1 MNITSNSKGILF
13 ASFTA
18 FLWGFLSIILK
29 ISLNDLS
36 PVDVTWAR
44 FFIAF
49 IILSLYYLFT
59 ERNNFK
65 ILIKPPLLLI
75 LAALCLGLNYL
86 GYISGLNYTSPSIA
100 QVFIQIGPVL
110 LAISGF
116 VIYKESAV
124 KRQVM
129 GLIIVILGLVIFYNE
144 QFSVLIGEKKIYNLG
159 VLWVI
164 LGAIAWAA
172 YAIIQKK
179 LVRLQNPIQL
189 NLVLFGLPA
198 LIFMPFVKFI
208 AFTSL
213 NAGAWIILILLGL
226 NTLFAYSSLAFAL
239 KYLEA
244 NKVSVIITLN
254 PIITFIAMAILSG
267 LQVSWISPERFTL
280 VTIIGAVLVMLGAIM
295 TILKK
300 PQIE

>member
-1 MNITSNSKGILF
+1 MNITSNTKGILF

-49 IILSLYYLFT
+49 TALSLYSLFT
-59 ERNNFK
+59 EKNHFK
-65 ILIKPPLLLI
+65 IFIKPPLLLI
-75 LAALCLGLNYL
+75 LAALCLGLNYF
-86 GYISGLNYTSPSIA
+86 GYISGLNYTSPSIV

-116 VIYKESAV
+116 VIYKETAI
-124 KRQVM
+124 KRQVL
-129 GLIIVILGLVIFYNE
+129 GLIIVILGLAIFYNE
-144 QFSVLIGEKKIYNLG
+144 QLSVLIGEKVIYNLG

-172 YAIIQKK
+172 YAIIQKR
-179 LVRLQNPIQL
+179 LVRFNDPMRL

-198 LIFMPFVKFI
+198 IIFLPFVKFI

-213 NAGAWIILILLGL
+213 DVGAWIILILLGL
-226 NTLFAYSSLAFAL
+226 NTLLAYSALAFAL

-254 PIITFIAMAILSG
+254 PVITFVAMAILSEI
-267 LQVSWISPERFTL
+267 QVSWISPERFTL
-280 VTIIGAVLVMLGAIM
+280 LTIIGAVLVVLGAIM

-300 PQIE
+300 GTR